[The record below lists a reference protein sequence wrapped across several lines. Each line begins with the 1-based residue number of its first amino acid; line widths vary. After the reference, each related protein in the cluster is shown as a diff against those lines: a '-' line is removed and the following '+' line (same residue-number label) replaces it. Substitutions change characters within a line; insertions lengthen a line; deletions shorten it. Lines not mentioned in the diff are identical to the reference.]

1 VWGVSDKPRVRLH
14 DNVDLGAIDMR
25 RAASS
30 QESAAASAINRQR
43 AFRFV
48 ITVGVISLFA
58 DMTHEGGRSIF
69 GPYLS
74 HLGASATVVGVAAG
88 LGELIGYTLR
98 FVSGRLA
105 DKTGRYWAIAT
116 FGYVLNL
123 LPVPLL
129 ALAGHWPLAVAF
141 IFMERA
147 GRALRTPPRD
157 AMLSFAGSH
166 IGSGW
171 VFAVNEALDQAGA
184 TIGPLLVAALMFY
197 RNDYRLSFA
206 FLIVPALLCWAAVG
220 LARSL
225 FPHPR
230 DLEIASPSLDT
241 RGFDRP
247 FWLYLAGT
255 ACVAAG
261 FADYPLIAYHFE
273 KVSLVQRDLIPV
285 FYAVAMFT
293 DALAALALGRMYD
306 RKGAPVIVLSVLIA
320 IPFAPLV
327 FLGSFTGALLGA
339 VLWGVGMGAQES
351 IFKAAVT
358 SMSPADR
365 RGTAFGIFN
374 MSFGIA
380 WFVGSAVMGILYDVS
395 IPALVAFSVLVQ
407 LLAIPFLFGMKQRRP
422 V

>member
-1 VWGVSDKPRVRLH
+1 MDTQRT
-14 DNVDLGAIDMR
+14 
-25 RAASS
+25 SS
-30 QESAAASAINRQR
+30 AKGSAATVGIDKQR
-43 AFRFV
+43 AVRFV

-74 HLGASATVVGVAAG
+74 QLGASATIVGVAAG

-116 FGYVLNL
+116 IGYILNL

-171 VFAVNEALDQAGA
+171 AFAVNEALDQAGA

-197 RNDYRLSFA
+197 HNDYQLSFA
-206 FLIVPALLCWAAVG
+206 FLIVPALLCWATVG
-220 LARSL
+220 LARYL

-230 DLEIASPSLDT
+230 ELEISSPKLDT
-241 RGFDRP
+241 HGFERP
-247 FWLYLAGT
+247 FWFYLAGT

-273 KVSLVQRDLIPV
+273 KASLVQRDLIPV
-285 FYAVAMFT
+285 FYAVAMLT
-293 DALAALALGRMYD
+293 DALAALVFGRMFD
-306 RKGAPVIVLSVLIA
+306 RKGSSVIILAILIS

-327 FLGSFTGALLGA
+327 FLGDFTSALFGAI
-339 VLWGVGMGAQES
+339 LWGIGMGAQES
-351 IFKAAVT
+351 IFKAAVA
-358 SMSPADR
+358 SMAPAER

-374 MSFGIA
+374 MSFGIF
-380 WFVGSAVMGILYDVS
+380 WFVGSAIMGVLYDVS
-395 IPALVAFSVLVQ
+395 IPALVIFSILVQ
-407 LLAIPFLFGMKQRRP
+407 LLAVPFLLAMKKSHNA
-422 V
+422 

>member
-1 VWGVSDKPRVRLH
+1 MVAHEPSTQKRF
-14 DNVDLGAIDMR
+14 
-25 RAASS
+25 
-30 QESAAASAINRQR
+30 AAAGIDKQR
-43 AFRFV
+43 AVRFV
-48 ITVGVISLFA
+48 VMVGVISLFA

-69 GPYLS
+69 GPFLS
-74 HLGASATVVGVAAG
+74 QLGAGATIVGVAAG
-88 LGELIGYTLR
+88 LGELIGCTLR
-98 FVSGRLA
+98 LVSGRLA

-116 FGYVLNL
+116 FGYMLNL

-129 ALAGHWPLAVAF
+129 ALAGHWSMAVAF

-171 VFAVNEALDQAGA
+171 AFAVNEALDQAGA
-184 TIGPLLVAALMFY
+184 TLGPLLVAALMFTH
-197 RNDYRLSFA
+197 NDYRLSFA
-206 FLIVPALLCWAAVG
+206 FLIVPALLCWGCVG
-220 LARSL
+220 LARYW

-230 DLEIASPSLDT
+230 DLHISNPKLDT

-247 FWLYLAGT
+247 FWFYLAGT

-273 KVSLVQRDLIPV
+273 KTALVQRDWIPV
-285 FYAVAMFT
+285 FYAVAMLS
-293 DALAALALGRMYD
+293 DALAALVFGSMYD
-306 RKGAPVIVLSVLIA
+306 RKGNSVVILSILIS

-327 FLGSFTGALLGA
+327 FLGDFTSALVGA

-351 IFKAAVT
+351 IFKAAVA
-358 SMSPADR
+358 SMAPAQR

-374 MSFGIA
+374 MSFGIF
-380 WFVGSAVMGILYDVS
+380 WFAGSAVMGIFYDLS
-395 IPALVAFSVLVQ
+395 IPALVVFSILMQ
-407 LLAIPFLFGMKQRRP
+407 LLAVPLLFAVQRRFG
-422 V
+422 

>member
-1 VWGVSDKPRVRLH
+1 
-14 DNVDLGAIDMR
+14 M
-25 RAASS
+25 
-30 QESAAASAINRQR
+30 
-43 AFRFV
+43 
-48 ITVGVISLFA
+48 VGVISLFA

-69 GPYLS
+69 GPFLS
-74 HLGASATVVGVAAG
+74 QLGASATIVGVAAG

-116 FGYVLNL
+116 FGYILNL

-129 ALAGHWPLAVAF
+129 ALAGHWSVAVAF

-171 VFAVNEALDQAGA
+171 AFAVNEALDQAGA
-184 TIGPLLVAALMFY
+184 TLGPLLVAALMFY
-197 RNDYRLSFA
+197 PQRLSA
-206 FLIVPALLCWAAVG
+206 ELCLPDRSGAPLLGMRRSGAV
-220 LARSL
+220 
-225 FPHPR
+225 FVPHPR
-230 DLEIASPSLDT
+230 DLNIPSPKLDT
-241 RGFDRP
+241 QGFERP
-247 FWLYLAGT
+247 FWFYLAGT

-285 FYAVAMFT
+285 FYAVAMLT
-293 DALAALALGRMYD
+293 DALAALVFGRMYD
-306 RKGAPVIVLSVLIA
+306 RKGNSVVILSILIS

-327 FLGSFTGALLGA
+327 FLGNFTGALIGA
-339 VLWGVGMGAQES
+339 VLWGIGMGAQES
-351 IFKAAVT
+351 IFKAAVA
-358 SMSPADR
+358 SMTPAER

-374 MSFGIA
+374 MSFGIF
-380 WFVGSAVMGILYDVS
+380 WFVGSAILGILYDVS
-395 IPALVAFSVLVQ
+395 IPALVVFSILAQ
-407 LLAIPFLFGMKQRRP
+407 LLAVPLLFAMKKRHDA
-422 V
+422 